1 MPALH
6 PVKKN
11 YRKVHVT
18 VLHWEADGLQDVVRS
33 SNENCLVLF
42 FLIHT
47 KQVQRIS
54 EVFRSLYHYEVREIP
69 MPHRQRVK
77 LAWPFPDDS
86 IVDERDLQIMY
97 YLGSTLTTKPGQH
110 TESFLQIVASPAR
123 RLP

>member
-18 VLHWEADGLQDVVRS
+18 ILYWEADELQVLVRPGM
-33 SNENCLVLF
+33 NDCVIL
-42 FLIHT
+42 LIHA

-54 EVFRSLYHYEVREIP
+54 DVFQCLYHYEVREIP
-69 MPHRQRVK
+69 LPHRQKVQ
-77 LAWPFPDDS
+77 LGWPWVDDS

-97 YLGSTLTTKPGQH
+97 YLGSTMTLPIHGAD
-110 TESFLQIVASPAR
+110 FLDFAASPAKR
-123 RLP
+123 IP